1 MDTSQG
7 DEPNVTD
14 QEPADDTLQAED
26 ASLANAIAQGLSTE
40 PVTKRQ
46 VLDALRA
53 PIPNPPKAGP
63 RTTAPNRSW

>member
-53 PIPNPPKAGP
+53 PIPNPLKAGP

>member
-14 QEPADDTLQAED
+14 QEPADDTPDAED
-26 ASLANAIAQGLSTE
+26 AALATAITQGLTTE
-40 PVTKRQ
+40 RATKRQ
-46 VLDALRA
+46 VLDAIRA
-53 PIPNPPKAGP
+53 PIPNPPNAGP